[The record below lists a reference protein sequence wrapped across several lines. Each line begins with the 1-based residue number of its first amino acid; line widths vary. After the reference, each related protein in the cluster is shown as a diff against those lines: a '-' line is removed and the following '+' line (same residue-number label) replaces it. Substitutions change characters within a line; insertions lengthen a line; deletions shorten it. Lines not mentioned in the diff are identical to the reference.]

1 MSKYQILATR
11 PDAPDFTLLE
21 MDSPTFLEE
30 KRQLLEQGLEVVG
43 DIIHAATREEAI
55 AHHRGGFGYLSREYS
70 AATPAGGAAW
80 MVMGLVDEMKKRLTR

>member
-1 MSKYQILATR
+1 MSKYQVLATR

-43 DIIHAATREEAI
+43 DISTRPPGKRPSPITGRALVTSAGSTAPPPRQEA
-55 AHHRGGFGYLSREYS
+55 RPG
-70 AATPAGGAAW
+70 W
-80 MVMGLVDEMKKRLTR
+80 